1 MRSLIKIYL
10 RYIGGI
16 IGLVFF
22 FLIVEMIVTSGIIQK
37 VYDEGSSRYESNIRE
52 MGEKVATNGKNQV
65 ENPRELEEMARQAGL
80 SFAMILNENG
90 EVKDFVMNDIV
101 SLSITFIFLSFTN
114 IKSRKKVNSYGS
126 KTNTIIT
133 FCYT

>member
-10 RYIGGI
+10 KYIGGI

-90 EVKDFVMNDIV
+90 EVIWDYQLPSHLNHD
-101 SLSITFIFLSFTN
+101 
-114 IKSRKKVNSYGS
+114 
-126 KTNTIIT
+126 
-133 FCYT
+133 YTVA